1 MLYRDAKSIASL
13 TMFGYSLAVMR
24 TPKEML
30 KAHLYYRQKG
40 EMTKGITVLPD
51 IHTQN
56 IRLISDNVT

>member
-1 MLYRDAKSIASL
+1 
-13 TMFGYSLAVMR
+13 MFGYSLAVMR